1 MSSNSDIQSQRHN
14 IEAND
19 SLIRSVIV
27 DQTDNLEKGWREGI
41 QNGIDSPNSTEV
53 KLSYDSDYTLI
64 RDDGDGVELSEEEGL
79 KLLTVMGN
87 SSKAADDS
95 ETVGEFGIGKG
106 QIIAKGKTVFF
117 SGDTALAFDI
127 KGWGLAAETVP
138 LADLYEYLLD
148 KDQEWAQAVDAYI
161 NKDSYDGLG
170 VLVSHYEDE
179 VPSENSYKWN
189 SYKREMKNRFAF
201 VESVRD
207 TEVHLNGTQISDKEP
222 VDRINTTKSDT
233 HHEVS
238 DLGNTGSVEITV
250 EEGRGSLEVHS
261 GGIYV
266 TDVDSRGI
274 EGTVVTDQNLRLN
287 FARNEIKSGCP
298 IWNKVEERLNEIRR
312 KLFSDNNDNEVNQDA
327 RKFVAQEIKNHGTED
342 LQTEPVFQT
351 ATESLVSFNEI
362 VSQSEIAVASTGNPA
377 ADRLEE
383 AYGMIVLDNTDPAT
397 KVLIDNEDEL
407 ATDEDLPG
415 RAEAQEK
422 AKDEGLMVD
431 YEQVNKHDLAPR
443 KFQKLGIAKLLAEKM
458 DIKRKID
465 WGKSDIANA
474 WTDGTTY
481 IRITETAAPDSKWV
495 QWVPQMW
502 RILCH
507 EDAHKYPDKEE
518 ASHGRRFDERF
529 RQNIDNNEDALADV
543 MEAISQDSLSTV
555 AEYGHNV
562 R

>member
-1 MSSNSDIQSQRHN
+1 
-14 IEAND
+14 
-19 SLIRSVIV
+19 
-27 DQTDNLEKGWREGI
+27 
-41 QNGIDSPNSTEV
+41 
-53 KLSYDSDYTLI
+53 
-64 RDDGDGVELSEEEGL
+64 
-79 KLLTVMGN
+79 
-87 SSKAADDS
+87 
-95 ETVGEFGIGKG
+95 
-106 QIIAKGKTVFF
+106 
-117 SGDTALAFDI
+117 
-127 KGWGLAAETVP
+127 
-138 LADLYEYLLD
+138 
-148 KDQEWAQAVDAYI
+148 
-161 NKDSYDGLG
+161 
-170 VLVSHYEDE
+170 
-179 VPSENSYKWN
+179 
-189 SYKREMKNRFAF
+189 
-201 VESVRD
+201 
-207 TEVHLNGTQISDKEP
+207 
-222 VDRINTTKSDT
+222 
-233 HHEVS
+233 
-238 DLGNTGSVEITV
+238 VEITV

-298 IWNKVEERLNEIRR
+298 IWNKVEDRLNEIRR